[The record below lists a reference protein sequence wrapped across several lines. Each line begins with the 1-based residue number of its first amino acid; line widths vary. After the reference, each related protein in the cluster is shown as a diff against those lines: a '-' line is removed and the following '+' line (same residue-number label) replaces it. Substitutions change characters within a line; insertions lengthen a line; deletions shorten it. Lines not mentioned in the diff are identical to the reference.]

1 MRLPSAGDEETLTPN
16 LTPMIDVLLVIA
28 LFFMGAA
35 RFSEDEQSLDLDL
48 PGVSRAAAPAAE
60 QQLVIE
66 VPADGPL
73 QFAGRTVP
81 EESLDAELIAAR
93 ESGAAVVTIRG
104 AHDAAHG
111 RMTQVYEA
119 CRAAGI
125 HKVAIAVRGPQR

>member
-1 MRLPSAGDEETLTPN
+1 MRLPSAGDDEPQGPN
-16 LTPMIDVLLVIA
+16 LTPMIDVILVIA
-28 LFFMGAA
+28 IFFMGAA

-48 PGVSRAAAPAAE
+48 PAVSRAATPAAE
-60 QQLVIE
+60 ERLTIE

-73 QFAGRTVP
+73 QFAGRTVE

-93 ESGAAVVTIRG
+93 EAGAAVVTIRG

-111 RMTQVYEA
+111 RMTRVYEA